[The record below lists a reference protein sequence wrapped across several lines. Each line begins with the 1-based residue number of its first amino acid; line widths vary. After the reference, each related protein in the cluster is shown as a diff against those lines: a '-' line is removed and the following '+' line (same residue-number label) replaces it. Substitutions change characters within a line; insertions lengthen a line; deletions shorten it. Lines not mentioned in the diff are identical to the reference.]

1 MPARLNYGP
10 RLSEEKKVRQS
21 IERAWERRR
30 GEGEGRREGESEEA
44 QGDLA
49 VPSKTHLPVVGC
61 ESESS
66 LAIPQ
71 DPSELSPVNGC
82 RAPPKAAR

>member
-44 QGDLA
+44 Q
-49 VPSKTHLPVVGC
+49 T
-61 ESESS
+61 ESGTKKRS
-66 LAIPQ
+66 I
-71 DPSELSPVNGC
+71 
-82 RAPPKAAR
+82 RA

>member
-21 IERAWERRR
+21 IERAWERGR

-44 QGDLA
+44 Q
-49 VPSKTHLPVVGC
+49 T
-61 ESESS
+61 ESGTKKRS
-66 LAIPQ
+66 I
-71 DPSELSPVNGC
+71 
-82 RAPPKAAR
+82 RA